1 MINHQTE
8 TSLWRYMHL
17 KIRSDWGSLEAVRRR
32 WSVFTTLL
40 DSLDAAKIHNKKA
53 MTRSDRRQDEQ

>member
-1 MINHQTE
+1 MAIHASE
-8 TSLWRYMHL
+8 
-17 KIRSDWGSLEAVRRR
+17 IRSDWGSLEAVRRR

-53 MTRSDRRQDEQ
+53 MTQSDRRQDEQ